1 LTTATDEYLVDQIL
15 ESAMTLLPDF
25 TAVTNDDRGSP
36 ARLMRMLWLVALV
49 GGATL
54 ATGIYACATP
64 FSAVAAMAALTL
76 PRRAAVMSVV
86 LLWLG
91 NQIIG
96 FGVAGYPL
104 TANAFAWGAALLVA
118 VIVSTLAA
126 APVRDALREQST
138 VIRFVAAFA
147 AAFVSFQ
154 LVCALTSV
162 LFDESQLGLAVIAEI
177 AQINAVWAVG
187 LLAAH
192 SVLGAAA
199 HANQPL
205 VAR

>member
-1 LTTATDEYLVDQIL
+1 
-15 ESAMTLLPDF
+15 MTLLPDF
-25 TAVTNDDRGSP
+25 SAVTSDDREP
-36 ARLMRMLWLVALV
+36 ASRLIRVLWLVALV

-54 ATGIYACATP
+54 ATGVFACATP

-76 PRRAAVMSVV
+76 PRRAAVMSVA

-118 VIVSTLAA
+118 VVVSTLAA

-138 VIRFVAAFA
+138 VVRFAAAFA

-162 LFDESQLGLAVIAEI
+162 LFDESQLGLAVVAEI

-192 SVLGAAA
+192 AVLGAVAPA
-199 HANQPL
+199 SQPL
-205 VAR
+205 VVR